1 MSVYIG
7 EKFDV
12 ATNKEYKK
20 QDGYAGMFGKAIDR
34 LQITISWFTAKPGWN
49 NPRL

>member
-1 MSVYIG
+1 MKRALIEENKNECIYIG

-34 LQITISWFTAKPGWN
+34 LQITIS
-49 NPRL
+49 